1 MKRFATALIALRN
14 VPVSEIE
21 DPKERER
28 LEKVGRTTSLTTS
41 ATHHLVITACS
52 VEEANRV
59 AITQSGKFPVKEG
72 WYNHKACSIEIP

>member
-28 LEKVGRTTSLTTS
+28 FEKVGLTTSLTTS
-41 ATHHLVITACS
+41 YTPLVITACS
-52 VEEANRV
+52 VEEANTM
-59 AITQSGKFPVKEG
+59 AITQSGKFPVKDG